1 MSLENKLAKKVETNN
16 QGLTIDTLIK
26 NMSSEIS
33 KALPKHITPERF
45 GRIALTCI
53 RLNPELL
60 KCNQA
65 SLIGSLMQSAQLG
78 LEPGVLGRAYLIPYR
93 NSKQNTVDCQ
103 FQIGYMG
110 YIDLVMRSG
119 NIDYIDVHAVHEHD
133 QFIYS
138 YGVDGTLMHK
148 PAIKTDRGEIYCYY
162 AIARLKSG
170 AYKYI
175 VMNLS
180 DIENHKNKYGK
191 NNPLWIKEFEAM
203 AKKTVLKKLC
213 KLLPISAEILNELSC
228 DETVKRDVVPN
239 MAQESL
245 DVLSS
250 VSNEALNVSTS
261 NENETVVEVDYKDSP
276 LE

>member
-1 MSLENKLAKKVETNN
+1 MSLENKLAKKVEEKPN
-16 QGLTIDTLIK
+16 QGLTIDNLIK
-26 NMSSEIS
+26 NMSNEIS
-33 KALPKHITPERF
+33 KALPKHLTPERF
-45 GRIALTCI
+45 SRIALTCI
-53 RLNPELL
+53 RLNPSLL

-119 NIDYIDVHAVHEHD
+119 NIDYIDVHSVHEND

-148 PAIKTDRGEIYCYY
+148 PCLKGERGEIFCYY

-175 VMNLS
+175 VMS
-180 DIENHKNKYGK
+180 SPDIEKHREKYGK
-191 NNPLWIKEFEAM
+191 RNPLWNDEFEAM

-213 KLLPISAEILNELSC
+213 KLLPLSAEIMTQLSS
-228 DETVKRDVVPN
+228 DETVKTEIDKD
-239 MAQESL
+239 MASNSL
-245 DVLSS
+245 DIMTS
-250 VSNEALNVSTS
+250 VANDTLNT
-261 NENETVVEVDYKDSP
+261 ENTIDVDYTDSP
-276 LE
+276 LD

>member
-1 MSLENKLAKKVETNN
+1 MSLENKLKKVEENSN
-16 QGLTIDTLIK
+16 QGLTIDNLLK
-26 NMSSEIS
+26 NMSNEIS
-33 KALPKHITPERF
+33 KALPKHMTPERF
-45 GRIALTCI
+45 SRIALTCI
-53 RLNPELL
+53 RLNPGLL

-93 NSKQNTVDCQ
+93 NTKQNTTDCQ

-119 NIDYIDVHAVHEHD
+119 NIDYIDVHTVHEND

-148 PAIKTDRGEIYCYY
+148 PCLKDDRGEPYCYY

-170 AYKYI
+170 AYKYK
-175 VMNLS
+175 VMSIS
-180 DIENHKNKYGK
+180 DIEKHRAKYGK
-191 NNPLWIKEFEAM
+191 KNPLWDNEFEAM
-203 AKKTVLKKLC
+203 AKKTVIKQLC
-213 KLLPISAEILNELSC
+213 KLLPLSAEIMVELSS
-228 DETVKRDVVPN
+228 DETIKKDITPD
-239 MAQESL
+239 MANNSL
-245 DVLSS
+245 DIMAS
-250 VSNEALNVSTS
+250 VSNETLNTTDIE
-261 NENETVVEVDYKDSP
+261 ENVVDVEYKDSP